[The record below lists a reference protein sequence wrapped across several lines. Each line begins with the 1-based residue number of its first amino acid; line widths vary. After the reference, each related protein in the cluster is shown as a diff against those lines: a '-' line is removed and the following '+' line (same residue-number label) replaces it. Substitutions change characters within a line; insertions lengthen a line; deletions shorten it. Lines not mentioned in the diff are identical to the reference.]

1 MVAAWNI
8 VKELCAFTIPVLC
21 AVGVMVS
28 CGMSW
33 VIATS
38 ASRVVVSVLL
48 GFSMAAQ
55 EVAKMHVGLYLNFIS
70 ADFMC
75 LASFIESLE
84 FQFGG
89 LFAVGCPVQ

>member
-1 MVAAWNI
+1 
-8 VKELCAFTIPVLC
+8 
-21 AVGVMVS
+21 
-28 CGMSW
+28 
-33 VIATS
+33 
-38 ASRVVVSVLL
+38 
-48 GFSMAAQ
+48 MAAY
-55 EVAKMHVGLYLNFIS
+55 EVAKMHVGLYSNFIS

>member
-1 MVAAWNI
+1 MEHCERAVWVHHTSALCSWCDG
-8 VKELCAFTIPVLC
+8 VLWCELCDHSFCVQ
-21 AVGVMVS
+21 GVRSLS
-28 CGMSW
+28 CQ
-33 VIATS
+33 
-38 ASRVVVSVLL
+38 
-48 GFSMAAQ
+48 GFPLAAY

-89 LFAVGCPVQ
+89 LFGVGCAVQ